1 MNCSIIGTCICCQ
14 PNSLTPRKRRGNDRS
29 FYSFFSIRNRNG
41 CVALA
46 CFTLLHFAFET
57 VLWPPFWRDDTPICF
72 SKSLKTLSWNADGD
86 HVSYTSVFAASL
98 TKVLKSLIF
107 LCVTLWIRLYYLL
120 FHVNKAYY
128 NISKE

>member
-1 MNCSIIGTCICCQ
+1 MPPLGSAPPNPILEKKFLGKGREKWSILLYLFLFYFVSRKCDFC
-14 PNSLTPRKRRGNDRS
+14 NVSLL
-29 FYSFFSIRNRNG
+29 Y
-41 CVALA
+41 
-46 CFTLLHFAFET
+46 FAFET

-72 SKSLKTLSWNADGD
+72 SKSLETLSWNADRD

-128 NISKE
+128 NITT